1 MVKSDSPQLARQ
13 LAKIIQKKL
22 GEDVVILDLRE
33 ASPLT
38 DFFIIATAS
47 STVHAR
53 AIADAL
59 CDRSLLKGLNMPH
72 HIEGQENAQW
82 ILLDYFSVIVHI
94 FLAET
99 REFYGLERLWGDVP
113 RRSVNADKKGGVV

>member
-1 MVKSDSPQLARQ
+1 MVKGDSSQVARR
-13 LAKIIQKKL
+13 LAKIIEKKL

-33 ASPLT
+33 ASPLA
-38 DFFIIATAS
+38 DFFVIATAS

-53 AIADAL
+53 AIADGL
-59 CDRSLLKGLNMPH
+59 CDPRLLKGLKMPH
-72 HIEGQENAQW
+72 HIEGWESGQW
-82 ILLDYFSVIVHI
+82 ILLDYFDVIVHI

-113 RRSVNADKKGGVV
+113 RRRISQDKKEV